1 MAEKAEVAAAEEYE
15 VTVLSR
21 QEVTT
26 YPKIRQ
32 PVVTV
37 MVSYVAAGLPP
48 ATVTI
53 PKAEYSLDL
62 EKKLIREDIER
73 RLKIKPETY
82 KV

>member
-1 MAEKAEVAAAEEYE
+1 VEAEEVAPAEPEYE

-37 MVSYVAAGLPP
+37 MVTYVAAGLAP
-48 ATVTI
+48 ATVMI

-62 EKKLIREDIER
+62 EKKRIREDIEK
-73 RLKIKPETY
+73 RLKVKLETY